1 MPCEICGEVLAT
13 GMEQKL
19 RTCLSCAEKI
29 VQEVQ
34 LLRNKNQELGD
45 KNLLL
50 EGKIDKYLAAV
61 AEQEKV
67 QEAQKLG
74 DVARGRNATLEDN
87 PYHPDSDESAAWS
100 YGWLVS
106 DVMHQVGRAQAV
118 MTWSLSMLAVVHEL
132 CRGGATGDEIAAK
145 IATVIEKMEPY
156 IPDNEEEQA
165 PPA

>member
-1 MPCEICGEVLAT
+1 MPCETCGAVLAT
-13 GMEQKL
+13 GTEQKL
-19 RTCLSCAEKI
+19 RACVDCTQKI
-29 VQEVQ
+29 LDEAQD
-34 LLRNKNQELGD
+34 LRNKNQELGD

-50 EGKIDKYLAAV
+50 EGKIEKYLSAV
-61 AEQEKV
+61 SEQEKI

-87 PYHPDSDESAAWS
+87 PYHPDSDEAASWS

-106 DVMHQVGRAQAV
+106 DVMHQVSRAQAV

-132 CRGGATGDEIAAK
+132 ARGGASGDEVAAK

-156 IPDNEEEQA
+156 IPDGGEEKAQTA
-165 PPA
+165 